1 MPVVFEADKESS
13 SRTGKRRANR
23 RRGTRCHRCVVR
35 CFGEMRTKK
44 NLAGVSRRLRGQP
57 SIFSTLVRRNPA
69 VPSLSSVPLRDEW
82 YRSRPR
88 KVFQKLP
95 RMLRGLATGGKK
107 IQTSRLEFFKSLKK
121 SYNEFLLY
129 ASRIFMHTRHHSA
142 TRAEASSRTKR
153 ESELKRRKR
162 KGIQSQSAATAG
174 MAR

>member
-1 MPVVFEADKESS
+1 MKQIKNLLQEPESGGRTAGAAHVVTVASS
-13 SRTGKRRANR
+13 GVSAKCGR
-23 RRGTRCHRCVVR
+23 
-35 CFGEMRTKK
+35 KK

-95 RMLRGLATGGKK
+95 RMLRGLSTGGKK

-121 SYNEFLLY
+121 LNFYCILNLQLSCPTLRKVQKK
-129 ASRIFMHTRHHSA
+129 SRRDEG
-142 TRAEASSRTKR
+142 RSRR
-153 ESELKRRKR
+153 FFVSLCCRSRFFCV
-162 KGIQSQSAATAG
+162 A
-174 MAR
+174 

>member
-1 MPVVFEADKESS
+1 MTLQISSVPVVFEADKESS

-44 NLAGVSRRLRGQP
+44 KLAGVSRRLRGQP

-121 SYNEFLLY
+121 QNFYCILNLQLSCPTLRKVQKK
-129 ASRIFMHTRHHSA
+129 SRRDEG
-142 TRAEASSRTKR
+142 RSRR
-153 ESELKRRKR
+153 FFVSLCCRSRFFCV
-162 KGIQSQSAATAG
+162 A
-174 MAR
+174 